1 MRKFL
6 SFSVVVCSLLFF
18 VWCGATPSADT
29 SPDEKL
35 IGNDTTET
43 QDVTNTVTREQ
54 CVELMAYAMKWT
66 EYMGQKDMVK
76 FYMWAEKLQIL
87 QEKYNVDDDI
97 YDQVCN
103 EFLVEESFMDE
114 IQTRMWEIK

>member
-1 MRKFL
+1 
-6 SFSVVVCSLLFF
+6 
-18 VWCGATPSADT
+18 
-29 SPDEKL
+29 
-35 IGNDTTET
+35 
-43 QDVTNTVTREQ
+43 
-54 CVELMAYAMKWT
+54 
-66 EYMGQKDMVK
+66 MGQKDMVK

-114 IQTRMWEIK
+114 IQTRM